1 MCKGLVY
8 TAILANSVPLQDTFF
23 FCIYTMVYIYIY
35 DSIYILAMH
44 QTGSSFTI
52 SLAHPMI
59 V

>member
-8 TAILANSVPLQDTFF
+8 TAVLANSVPLQDTFF
-23 FCIYTMVYIYIY
+23 FVYTQWYIYIY